1 MLIRNSRFGLAALS
15 VTVIGLVALPL
26 VAQAQGQDNQ
36 NGSDTSAEASGPK
49 IKLQLENA
57 DLYTALKLLF
67 AQAKA
72 QFTLGPELRNIFI
85 TVNIN
90 QPFRNAL
97 ETLLRASG
105 QPLTYK
111 LENDV
116 YSIVPKTED
125 TTEITNTD
133 TTEEKPAQTVNL
145 KKYFSTRFK
154 YNTYFM
160 IEVLRG
166 ANLIPSIYGTTG
178 GQGGFGQG
186 GLGGGGFG
194 GGGLG
199 GGLGGGGLGGGLGG
213 GGGFGGGGL
222 GGGGLGGGSFGGG
235 GFGGGGLGGGG
246 GFGGGGYR

>member
-1 MLIRNSRFGLAALS
+1 MLVRNGKLGLAALS
-15 VTVIGLVALPL
+15 LTVLGLVALPL
-26 VAQAQGQDNQ
+26 GAQAQGNQ
-36 NGSDTSAEASGPK
+36 SGTDTSAEASGPK

-72 QFTLGPELRNIFI
+72 QFTLDPALRSIFI

-111 LENDV
+111 LENEV
-116 YSIVPKTED
+116 YSIVPKSED
-125 TTEITNTD
+125 VTADITD
-133 TTEEKPAQTVNL
+133 TEVEKPAQTVNL

-154 YNTYFM
+154 YNSFFL

-166 ANLIPSIYGTTG
+166 ANLIPSIYGGQQGG
-178 GQGGFGQG
+178 GQGGFGS
-186 GLGGGGFG
+186 GGFG
-194 GGGLG
+194 LRFRFQRCVFCFEGLG
-199 GGLGGGGLGGGLGG
+199 LRMTSLIECFLSRSESRGHFFEETLGLRKFFRIASLWTTE
-213 GGGFGGGGL
+213 
-222 GGGGLGGGSFGGG
+222 
-235 GFGGGGLGGGG
+235 
-246 GFGGGGYR
+246 